1 MVFHVDRL
9 DIGEDQSAALKSKL
23 DLIEQAEKQVCS
35 SDSALCF
42 SSYLST
48 AQILPLDAH

>member
-1 MVFHVDRL
+1 MNNGLNPTKVLVNIVTNIVPINIFFFNTLSTSIH
-9 DIGEDQSAALKSKL
+9 G
-23 DLIEQAEKQVCS
+23 
-35 SDSALCF
+35 SALCF